1 MRVEFL
7 EQFSKDIDTI
17 KDVRIKNSVAEKI
30 LELEE
35 AVDLS
40 EIRNI
45 KKLKGFKTSY
55 RIRVG
60 DYRIGLFFDKK
71 TIELARVLH
80 RKEIYRFFP

>member
-1 MRVEFL
+1 MTVEFL
-7 EQFSKDIDTI
+7 EQFSKDIDAI
-17 KDVRIKNSVAEKI
+17 KDVRIKNTVAEKI

-35 AVDLS
+35 ADNFN

-60 DYRIGLFFDKK
+60 DYRIGLFFEKK